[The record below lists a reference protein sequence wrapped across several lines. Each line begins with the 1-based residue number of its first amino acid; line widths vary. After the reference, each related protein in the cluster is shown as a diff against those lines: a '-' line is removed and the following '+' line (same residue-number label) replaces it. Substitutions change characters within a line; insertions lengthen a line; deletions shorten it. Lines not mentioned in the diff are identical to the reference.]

1 MDKKKKTTP
10 IPSKALHIA
19 LWVVQVALALAF
31 GMIGVTK
38 LTTSDADIIQQSG
51 ELVEKYGVGLIRFIG
66 IAEVFG
72 ALGLILPAALRI
84 LPILTPLA
92 AIGLA
97 IIMSLATALHASKG
111 EPIVTQVAFLLLTL
125 FVVWGRGSKV
135 PISAR

>member
-1 MDKKKKTTP
+1 MSAP

-38 LTTSDADIIQQSG
+38 LTTSDAVLIQQSG

-66 IAEVFG
+66 ITEILG

-84 LPILTPLA
+84 LPVLTPLA

-125 FVVWGRGSKV
+125 FVVWGRGSKA

>member
-1 MDKKKKTTP
+1 MTTP
-10 IPSKALHIA
+10 IPSKTLHIS
-19 LWVVQVALALAF
+19 LWLVQVILALAF

-66 IAEVFG
+66 ISEILG

-92 AIGLA
+92 ALGLA
-97 IIMSLATALHASKG
+97 IIMGLATALHASKG
-111 EPIVTQVAFLLLTL
+111 EPIVTQVIFLLLSL
-125 FVVWGRGSKV
+125 FVIWGRFSKA